1 MFDIEH
7 QERKVNNMD
16 KLEKM
21 LEEVRTRNNKD
32 NMESS
37 LSLVRDWVEE
47 LRNNKFLDEKMLYW
61 YYGNVEGFIWGLYAS
76 SLITREEREVMIEYL
91 GDLFL

>member
-1 MFDIEH
+1 
-7 QERKVNNMD
+7 MD

-21 LEEVRTRNNKD
+21 LEELWTRNKKY

-47 LRNNKFLDEKMLYW
+47 LRNNQFLDDKMLYW

-76 SLITREEREVMIEYL
+76 SLITRKEREVMIEYL

>member
-1 MFDIEH
+1 
-7 QERKVNNMD
+7 MD

-21 LEEVRTRNNKD
+21 LEELWTRNKKYS
-32 NMESS
+32 MESS

-47 LRNNKFLDEKMLYW
+47 LRNNQFFDEEMLYW

-76 SLITREEREVMIEYL
+76 SLITRKEREVMIEYL
-91 GDLFL
+91 NDLFL

>member
-1 MFDIEH
+1 
-7 QERKVNNMD
+7 MD

-21 LEEVRTRNNKD
+21 LEELWTRNKKY

-47 LRNNKFLDEKMLYW
+47 LRNNQFLDDKMLYW
-61 YYGNVEGFIWGLYAS
+61 YYGNIEGFIWGLYAS
-76 SLITREEREVMIEYL
+76 SLITRKEREVMIEYL
-91 GDLFL
+91 SDLFL

>member
-1 MFDIEH
+1 
-7 QERKVNNMD
+7 MD

-21 LEEVRTRNNKD
+21 LEEVRTRNKKD

-47 LRNNKFLDEKMLYW
+47 LRNNQFFDDEMLYW

-91 GDLFL
+91 SDLFL

>member
-1 MFDIEH
+1 
-7 QERKVNNMD
+7 MD

-21 LEEVRTRNNKD
+21 LEEVRTRNNRD

-47 LRNNKFLDEKMLYW
+47 LRNNQFCDEKMLYW

-91 GDLFL
+91 SDLFL

>member
-1 MFDIEH
+1 
-7 QERKVNNMD
+7 MD

-21 LEEVRTRNNKD
+21 LEEVRTRNKKY

-37 LSLVRDWVEE
+37 LSLVIDWMENLKE
-47 LRNNKFLDEKMLYW
+47 NNQFFDDEMLYW

-76 SLITREEREVMIEYL
+76 SLITREEREVMIASLSNLLCMSSISNKEQ
-91 GDLFL
+91 

>member
-1 MFDIEH
+1 
-7 QERKVNNMD
+7 MD

-21 LEEVRTRNNKD
+21 LEEVRTRNKKD
-32 NMESS
+32 SMESS

-47 LRNNKFLDEKMLYW
+47 LRNNQFLDEKMLYW

-91 GDLFL
+91 SDLFL

>member
-1 MFDIEH
+1 
-7 QERKVNNMD
+7 MD

-21 LEEVRTRNNKD
+21 LEEVRTRNKND

-47 LRNNKFLDEKMLYW
+47 IRKNQFFDDKMLYW

-76 SLITREEREVMIEYL
+76 SLITREEREVMLAYL
-91 GDLFL
+91 GNLFL

>member
-1 MFDIEH
+1 
-7 QERKVNNMD
+7 MD

-21 LEEVRTRNNKD
+21 LEEVRTRNKKY

-37 LSLVRDWVEE
+37 LSLVRNWVEE
-47 LRNNKFLDEKMLYW
+47 LRNNQFLDDKMLYW

-91 GDLFL
+91 SDLFL

>member
-1 MFDIEH
+1 
-7 QERKVNNMD
+7 MD

-21 LEEVRTRNNKD
+21 LEEVRTRNNRD
-32 NMESS
+32 SMESS

-47 LRNNKFLDEKMLYW
+47 LRNNQFFDDKTLYW

-91 GDLFL
+91 SDLFL

>member
-1 MFDIEH
+1 
-7 QERKVNNMD
+7 MD

-21 LEEVRTRNNKD
+21 LEEVWTRNKKYS
-32 NMESS
+32 MESS

-47 LRNNKFLDEKMLYW
+47 LRNNQFMDEKMLYW

-76 SLITREEREVMIEYL
+76 SLITRKEREVMIEYL
-91 GDLFL
+91 SDLFL

>member
-1 MFDIEH
+1 
-7 QERKVNNMD
+7 MD

-21 LEEVRTRNNKD
+21 LEEVWTRNKKYS
-32 NMESS
+32 MESS

-47 LRNNKFLDEKMLYW
+47 LRNNQFLDEKMLYW

-91 GDLFL
+91 SDLFL

>member
-1 MFDIEH
+1 
-7 QERKVNNMD
+7 MD

-21 LEEVRTRNNKD
+21 LEEVRTRNKKD

-37 LSLVRDWVEE
+37 LSLVSDWVEE
-47 LRNNKFLDEKMLYW
+47 LRNNQFLDEKMLYW

>member
-1 MFDIEH
+1 
-7 QERKVNNMD
+7 MD

-21 LEEVRTRNNKD
+21 LEEVRTRNNRD

-47 LRNNKFLDEKMLYW
+47 LRNNQFLDEKMLYW

-91 GDLFL
+91 SDLFL

>member
-1 MFDIEH
+1 
-7 QERKVNNMD
+7 MD

-21 LEEVRTRNNKD
+21 LEEVRTRNNRD

-47 LRNNKFLDEKMLYW
+47 LRNNQFLDEKMTYW

>member
-1 MFDIEH
+1 
-7 QERKVNNMD
+7 MD

-47 LRNNKFLDEKMLYW
+47 LRNNQFFDEKMLYW

-91 GDLFL
+91 GDLFM

>member
-1 MFDIEH
+1 
-7 QERKVNNMD
+7 MD

-21 LEEVRTRNNKD
+21 LEELWTRNKKY

-47 LRNNKFLDEKMLYW
+47 LRNNQFFDDKMLYW
-61 YYGNVEGFIWGLYAS
+61 YYGNIEGFIWGLYAS
-76 SLITREEREVMIEYL
+76 SLITRKEREVMIEYL
-91 GDLFL
+91 SDLFL

>member
-1 MFDIEH
+1 
-7 QERKVNNMD
+7 MD

-21 LEEVRTRNNKD
+21 LEEVWTRNKKY

-47 LRNNKFLDEKMLYW
+47 LRNNKFMDEKMLYW

-76 SLITREEREVMIEYL
+76 SLITRKEREVMIEYL
-91 GDLFL
+91 SDLFL

>member
-1 MFDIEH
+1 
-7 QERKVNNMD
+7 MD

-37 LSLVRDWVEE
+37 LLLVRDWVEE
-47 LRNNKFLDEKMLYW
+47 LRNNQFSNEKMLYW

-91 GDLFL
+91 GNLFL

>member
-1 MFDIEH
+1 
-7 QERKVNNMD
+7 MD

-21 LEEVRTRNNKD
+21 LEEVRTRNKKD

-37 LSLVRDWVEE
+37 LSLVMDWVEE
-47 LRNNKFLDEKMLYW
+47 LRNNQFFDEKMLYW

-76 SLITREEREVMIEYL
+76 NLITREEREVMIERL
-91 GDLFL
+91 SDLFL

>member
-1 MFDIEH
+1 
-7 QERKVNNMD
+7 MD

-21 LEEVRTRNNKD
+21 LEEVRTRNKKD

-47 LRNNKFLDEKMLYW
+47 IRNNQFVDEKMLYW

-76 SLITREEREVMIEYL
+76 SLITREEREVMIECL
-91 GDLFL
+91 SDLFL

>member
-1 MFDIEH
+1 
-7 QERKVNNMD
+7 MD

-21 LEEVRTRNNKD
+21 LEEVRTRNKND

-47 LRNNKFLDEKMLYW
+47 LRNNQFFDDGMLYW

>member
-1 MFDIEH
+1 
-7 QERKVNNMD
+7 MD

-21 LEEVRTRNNKD
+21 LEEVRTRNKKD

-47 LRNNKFLDEKMLYW
+47 LRNNQFFDEQMLYW

-91 GDLFL
+91 SDLFL

>member
-1 MFDIEH
+1 
-7 QERKVNNMD
+7 MD

-21 LEEVRTRNNKD
+21 LEEVRTRNKKY

-37 LSLVRDWVEE
+37 LSLVIDWVENLKE
-47 LRNNKFLDEKMLYW
+47 NTQFFDDKMLYW

-91 GDLFL
+91 SDLFL

>member
-1 MFDIEH
+1 
-7 QERKVNNMD
+7 MD

-21 LEEVRTRNNKD
+21 LEEVRTRNKKD

-47 LRNNKFLDEKMLYW
+47 LRNNQFFDEQMLYW

-76 SLITREEREVMIEYL
+76 SLITREEREVMIECRS
-91 GDLFL
+91 DLFL

>member
-1 MFDIEH
+1 
-7 QERKVNNMD
+7 MD

-21 LEEVRTRNNKD
+21 LEEVRTRNKKD

-47 LRNNKFLDEKMLYW
+47 LRNNQFFDEKNALLVLW
-61 YYGNVEGFIWGLYAS
+61 
-76 SLITREEREVMIEYL
+76 
-91 GDLFL
+91 

>member
-7 QERKVNNMD
+7 QERKVNNMN

-47 LRNNKFLDEKMLYW
+47 LRNNQFLDDKMLYW

-91 GDLFL
+91 SDLFL

>member
-1 MFDIEH
+1 
-7 QERKVNNMD
+7 MD

-21 LEEVRTRNNKD
+21 LEEVRTRNKKD

-47 LRNNKFLDEKMLYW
+47 LRNNQNNE
-61 YYGNVEGFIWGLYAS
+61 S
-76 SLITREEREVMIEYL
+76 EEE
-91 GDLFL
+91 

>member
-1 MFDIEH
+1 
-7 QERKVNNMD
+7 MD

-47 LRNNKFLDEKMLYW
+47 LRNNQFFDEKMHYW

>member
-1 MFDIEH
+1 
-7 QERKVNNMD
+7 MD

-21 LEEVRTRNNKD
+21 LEELWTRNKKYS
-32 NMESS
+32 MESS

-47 LRNNKFLDEKMLYW
+47 LRNNQFFDEKMLYW

-76 SLITREEREVMIEYL
+76 SLITRKEREVMIEYL
-91 GDLFL
+91 SDLFL

>member
-1 MFDIEH
+1 
-7 QERKVNNMD
+7 MD

-21 LEEVRTRNNKD
+21 LEEVRTRNKKD

-47 LRNNKFLDEKMLYW
+47 IRNNQFLDEKMLYW

-91 GDLFL
+91 SDLFL

>member
-1 MFDIEH
+1 
-7 QERKVNNMD
+7 MD

-47 LRNNKFLDEKMLYW
+47 LRNNQFLDDKMLYW

-91 GDLFL
+91 SDLFL

>member
-1 MFDIEH
+1 ME
-7 QERKVNNMD
+7 

-21 LEEVRTRNNKD
+21 LNEVRTRNKKY

-37 LSLVRDWVEE
+37 LSLVIDWLENMKK
-47 LRNNKFLDEKMLYW
+47 NNKFFDGEMVYW

-76 SLITREEREVMIEYL
+76 NLITREEREVMISYL
-91 GDLFL
+91 SYLFL

>member
-1 MFDIEH
+1 
-7 QERKVNNMD
+7 MD

-21 LEEVRTRNNKD
+21 LEELWTRNKKY

-47 LRNNKFLDEKMLYW
+47 LRNNQFLDEKMLYW
-61 YYGNVEGFIWGLYAS
+61 YYGNIEGFIWGLYAS
-76 SLITREEREVMIEYL
+76 SLITRKEREVMIEYL
-91 GDLFL
+91 SDLFL

>member
-1 MFDIEH
+1 
-7 QERKVNNMD
+7 MD

-47 LRNNKFLDEKMLYW
+47 LRNNQFFDEKKLYW

>member
-1 MFDIEH
+1 
-7 QERKVNNMD
+7 MD
-16 KLEKM
+16 KHEKKI
-21 LEEVRTRNNKD
+21 EEGRTRNKKE
-32 NMESS
+32 NMERS
-37 LSLVRDWVEE
+37 LSRIRDWVEE
-47 LRNNKFLDEKMLYW
+47 IRNNQFLDEKMLYW